1 MSNVTTIHRD
11 PENRAKDA
19 SNSIVL
25 KANIFLF
32 ENSFSMLQ
40 ANIFLIESSLSNV
53 TTIHRENPKIRAH
66 DASTTMLRQP
76 LVELENNQISVPTWL
91 EGLQSKKCIH
101 GPKFSQKP

>member
-1 MSNVTTIHRD
+1 MSNITTIHRD

-66 DASTTMLRQP
+66 DALTTMLRPP
-76 LVELENNQISVPTWL
+76 LVNIDTGGHTKAPISLNIAPDFYQDPICRVTK
-91 EGLQSKKCIH
+91 G
-101 GPKFSQKP
+101 